1 MVPIWNT
8 KLYVWLN
15 YTDQFQ
21 GFFHIFAAIILLL
34 FYLFIYFLAF
44 FSPVLATC
52 IMQRL
57 LCLFLALNMSQ
68 MAVTWS
74 GFVAVCVMLV
84 KEAMPGFCAP
94 LG

>member
-8 KLYVWLN
+8 KFYVWPN

-21 GFFHIFAAIILLL
+21 GFFLIFAAVILLL
-34 FYLFIYFLAF
+34 FYFIFLKF
-44 FSPVLATC
+44 FFFPVLATC

-57 LCLFLALNMSQ
+57 LRLFLGLNMSQ
-68 MAVTWS
+68 TAVTWS
-74 GFVAVCVMLV
+74 GFVAACVMLV